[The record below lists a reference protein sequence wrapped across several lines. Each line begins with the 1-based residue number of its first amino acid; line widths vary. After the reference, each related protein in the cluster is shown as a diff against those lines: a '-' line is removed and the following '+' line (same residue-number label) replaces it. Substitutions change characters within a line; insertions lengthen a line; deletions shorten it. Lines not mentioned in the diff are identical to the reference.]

1 MPNHWH
7 FVVWPETDEEVSG
20 FFQWLTVTH
29 TMRWH
34 AHDHASGTGHLYQG
48 RFQSFLVQTDRHLLT
63 VPRYVERNPVRA
75 TLATRVEDWRWGG
88 AWSRAQD
95 GAQRKGLPGI
105 WPVRRPG
112 NWLEFVSAPR
122 TEGELAALR
131 HRV

>member
-1 MPNHWH
+1 MA
-7 FVVWPETDEEVSG
+7 V
-20 FFQWLTVTH
+20 LK
-29 TMRWH
+29 RK
-34 AHDHASGTGHLYQG
+34 A
-48 RFQSFLVQTDRHLLT
+48 VQNDRRLLT
-63 VPRYVERNPVRA
+63 VLRYVERNPVRA

-105 WPVRRPG
+105 WPVRRPS